1 MSKSVTGRDD
11 GVKLR
16 MLTIHR
22 PQLTGRTMM
31 IAAMTLF
38 LVVILASPLQTYLT
52 RRETMSQAV
61 KQQQDLKDHVAQ
73 LQHERDQWNDPAY
86 VQREA
91 RARLQYI
98 KPGDTMYTVLNPD
111 GTPRS
116 DTSGAPEAVQ
126 RSGHRPSWNSTL
138 WGSVQDSDK
147 AQ

>member
-16 MLTIHR
+16 MLTIRR

-31 IAAMTLF
+31 IAAMSLF

-52 RRETMSQAV
+52 RRETMNQAV
-61 KQQQDLKDHVAQ
+61 QQEQDLKARVEQ
-73 LQHERDQWNDPAY
+73 LQQERDQWNDPAF
-86 VQREA
+86 VQRQA

-98 KPGDTMYTVLNPD
+98 RPGDTLYTVLNPD

-116 DTSGAPEAVQ
+116 STSGTSTAVQ